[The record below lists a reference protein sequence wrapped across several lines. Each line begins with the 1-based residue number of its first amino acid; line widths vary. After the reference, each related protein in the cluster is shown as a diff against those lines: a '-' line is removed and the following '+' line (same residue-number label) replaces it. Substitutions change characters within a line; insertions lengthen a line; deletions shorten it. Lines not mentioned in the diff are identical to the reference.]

1 MTSFRG
7 HDFPVDLSFLS
18 SSAEQ
23 SAILSSYMRNAEDP
37 GEKIDYSDWSNFNT
51 YSSCYNRYN
60 IFLWKL
66 FNEYDRTWSWDE
78 HLSWWDKLNGHEKYA
93 FKQFPS
99 YNGYF
104 FNSGTIAGIKGVD
117 YSNKMSLTSSY
128 HALSIEFLFN
138 LTKSFSVPNTNNNQ
152 YIFKAGSGTNYYEV
166 YLSSSNDMVFRV
178 QSGSTVFSASYAL
191 SSSDGDIL
199 GVGHHIAFC
208 YATSSA
214 RTDIYLDGILAS
226 QISSSVVDNLVLP
239 TGSTIFVACSSSNN
253 STADTCFISGGIDE
267 LRVWNSY
274 RTQEQIT
281 EYYQRRI
288 KWEPELKAY
297 LKFNEP
303 DYTTTDGSQYNVVYD
318 YAKSP
323 IDFRIENYSSANKVA
338 MSLVGPSG
346 NLMVDDYDYYD
357 PIILDDHPNVI
368 THINEIWESA
378 KEYDAGNR
386 YLITNLIPQ
395 SYIDEEEINGIYNLT
410 NLLYVFARQLDEMKT
425 HIQQVG
431 YFHDAELVPYKLLQ
445 TAIKL
450 YGFEAFDNFPV
461 ASINDYLVSHSS
473 SNDVAYSIREVNDTF
488 WRNILSNIIYIYKTK
503 GTRESVNS
511 FLHCVGLNEE
521 IVSIKDCDS
530 TYSYPVTS
538 SYVNKTRYSKILS
551 FTTSSCAYVDGKGF
565 PYELTN
571 SFTIET
577 LASFKPY
584 EYWESGTFYT
594 KIVNSQPTV
603 STGSVWWSH
612 HSSSHYGLSEVGV
625 IYTRELTSSFG
636 KLYYVTTSSLEGGFV
651 QLETPEIEIFDGN
664 FYNVSMRK
672 DSSKI
677 IPQYY
682 LDVRKLDSLNVIV
695 LATASANFMSV
706 VSSSAGQKWFGSQT
720 AFGVGAI
727 PSVDGIIKF
736 SGSFVNNTETDQ
748 TEIRFWDD
756 FLTDDALDS
765 HCRNYTSIGTENPED
780 DYYKLMVHW
789 ILDDGTVSNALG
801 VIQPITNYSYYK
813 TQLDGTGS
821 NFMPSTTG
829 NFYTNLFEY
838 NYLCPDVSLKYNT
851 NDVIYGE
858 HDSVNIDF
866 DRIDMFSI
874 EYNAID
880 VLNEDQ
886 TRLFSNMNKMSNLIG
901 VPILSHHTNYDLN
914 AVNTAYFTRLSGSVS
929 FVNYFNNISGLDK
942 FYMRIVEKLIPARS
956 YFNGE
961 EKVIESHM
969 LERNKETTK
978 ISRETTVYRDLSIA
992 FSRPSL
998 RALGVR

>member
-7 HDFPVDLSFLS
+7 HDYPIDLSFLS

-23 SAILSSYMRNAEDP
+23 TAILSSYLRTAEDP
-37 GEKIDYSDWSNFNT
+37 GEKIDYSNWSNFNT

-78 HLSWWDKLNGHEKYA
+78 HLSWWDKLNGYEKYA

-104 FNSGTIAGIKGVD
+104 FNSGTFSGIKGVD
-117 YSNKMSLTSSY
+117 YSNKMSLTSSQ

-138 LTKSFSVPNTNNNQ
+138 LTKSFAAPSSNNNQ
-152 YIFKAGSGTNYYEV
+152 YVFKAGGGEHYYEV
-166 YLSSSNDMVFRV
+166 YLSSSNDMIFRV

-191 SSSDGDIL
+191 SSSDSEIL
-199 GVGHHIAFC
+199 SIGHHIAFC

-214 RTDIYLDGILAS
+214 RTDIYFDGTLAS
-226 QISSSVVDNLVLP
+226 QISSSIVDSLILP
-239 TGSTIFVACSSSNN
+239 TGSTVFIACSSSDGL
-253 STADTCFISGGIDE
+253 TANTCFISGAIDE

-281 EYYQRRI
+281 DYYQRRI

-318 YAKSP
+318 YAKNP
-323 IDFRIENYSSANKVA
+323 IDFRIENYSSVNKVST
-338 MSLVGPSG
+338 SLIGPSG
-346 NLMVDDYDYYD
+346 SLMSDDYDYYD
-357 PIILDDHPNVI
+357 PIVLDDYPDVVSHV
-368 THINEIWESA
+368 NEVWESA

-395 SYIDEEEINGIYNLT
+395 SYIDEEEINGTYNLT
-410 NLLYVFARQLDEMKT
+410 NLLYLFARQLDEMKI
-425 HIQQVG
+425 HIKQAG

-461 ASINDYLVSHSS
+461 VSINDYLISHSS
-473 SNDVAYSIREVNDTF
+473 SNDITYSIRDVNDTF

-503 GTRESVNS
+503 GTKESVNS

-530 TYSYPVTS
+530 TYSYPITS
-538 SYVNKTRYSKILS
+538 SYVNKTRYSKILDFTNNTGSHVLVVGSPYEISGS
-551 FTTSSCAYVDGKGF
+551 FTV
-565 PYELTN
+565 
-571 SFTIET
+571 ET

-584 EYWESGTFYT
+584 EYWESGTFYE
-594 KIVNSQPTV
+594 KVVVSQPLV
-603 STGSVWWSH
+603 STGSVWGMTKIPAIQ
-612 HSSSHYGLSEVGV
+612 YNALL
-625 IYTRELTSSFG
+625 YTRELTSSFG
-636 KLYYVTTSSLEGGFV
+636 RLYYVASSSIEGNIV
-651 QLETPEIEIFDGN
+651 RLETPEIEMFDGD
-664 FYNVSMRK
+664 FYNITFRK
-672 DSSKI
+672 DNSFI
-677 IPQYY
+677 IPHYF
-682 LDVRKLDSLNVIV
+682 LDVRKLDTDGNVKL
-695 LATASANFMSV
+695 LATASVNYLQTITES
-706 VSSSAGQKWFGSQT
+706 FGNSWNT
-720 AFGVGAI
+720 MVGALTASSI
-727 PSVDGIIKF
+727 YF
-736 SGSFVNNTETDQ
+736 SGSIIDMSTETKQ
-748 TEIRFWDD
+748 TEFRIWDK
-756 FLTDDALDS
+756 LLSDDSLDN
-765 HCRNYTSIGTENPED
+765 HCKNYTSIGTESPGD
-780 DYYKLMVHW
+780 DYVKLVVHW
-789 ILDDGTVSNALG
+789 ILDDGIASTAAG
-801 VIQPITNYSYYK
+801 IIQPITNYSYYK

-821 NFMPSTTG
+821 SFMPSTTG

-851 NDVIYGE
+851 NDIIYGE
-858 HDSVNIDF
+858 HDNINVDF
-866 DRIDMFSI
+866 DRVDMFSI

-880 VLNEDQ
+880 ALNEDQ
-886 TRLFSNMNKMSNLIG
+886 TRLFSNMNQMSNLIG
-901 VPILSHHTNYDLN
+901 VPVLSHHANYDLN
-914 AVNTAYFTRLSGSVS
+914 ATNTAYFTRLSGSVS

-942 FYMRIVEKLIPARS
+942 FYMRIIEKLIPARS

-978 ISRETTVYRDLSIA
+978 ISREMTVYKNLSIA